1 MKQFMIQL
9 SLDLIM
15 QVLGV
20 DPWDLYDANT
30 IDAAIEAGLWLWYLL
45 NLSRGNN
52 LSTPEVVYYLE
63 VE

>member
-20 DPWDLYDANT
+20 DPWDLYDVTT
-30 IDAAIEAGLWLWYLL
+30 IDAAIEAALWCGTC
-45 NLSRGNN
+45 SI
-52 LSTPEVVYYLE
+52 
-63 VE
+63 

>member
-20 DPWDLYDANT
+20 DPWDLYDVTT
-30 IDAAIEAGLWLWYLL
+30 IDAAIEAALWWWYLL

-52 LSTPEVVYYLE
+52 LSTQEVVYYLE